1 MLKMNPNYPTSF
13 HMDGRL
19 SIPLGIRSSYTGM
32 KFEIPPIPMFASSGA
47 VDQPLSATAHIAIC
61 TAALDASAGVAAQPP
76 PPAAALVGQAQAM
89 TQKEEK
95 GKEGVREKEKE
106 KYSTIKPRPVFTGK
120 QLFEL
125 ERAFGEKKY
134 LNPDEMF
141 QLANTT
147 NLSYQQVKVWLQN
160 KRTKWTRAPTVTKE
174 VVALEREKLRSR
186 GQLRKTESIIGPIM
200 MNKIV
205 TAAGLQ
211 YTEMEDGQLHPL
223 IILEE
228 RN

>member
-1 MLKMNPNYPTSF
+1 MLKMNPKYPTSF

-19 SIPLGIRSSYTGM
+19 SIPVGIRSSYTGM
-32 KFEIPPIPMFASSGA
+32 KFEVPPIPMFASSGA
-47 VDQPLSATAHIAIC
+47 VDQPLLATAHIAIC

-89 TQKEEK
+89 TQKEE
-95 GKEGVREKEKE
+95 EKE

-120 QLFEL
+120 QLYEL

-134 LNPDEMF
+134 LTPDEMF
-141 QLANTT
+141 QLANIT

-160 KRTKWTRAPTVTKE
+160 KRTKWAPTVTKE
-174 VVALEREKLRSR
+174 IMALEREKLRSR

-228 RN
+228 RK